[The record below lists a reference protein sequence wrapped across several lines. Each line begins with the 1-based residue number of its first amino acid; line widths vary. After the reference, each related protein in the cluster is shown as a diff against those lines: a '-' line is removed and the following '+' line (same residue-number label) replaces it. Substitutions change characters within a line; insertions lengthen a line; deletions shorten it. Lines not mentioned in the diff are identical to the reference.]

1 MVEDLNGEEG
11 VGKKRKHEGN
21 NEEDI
26 AEIIGVVKRQKPLE
40 NNTDLLS
47 TVVAAKQSRRAQ

>member
-11 VGKKRKHEGN
+11 VGKKRRHEGN

-26 AEIIGVVKRQKPLE
+26 AEIIG
-40 NNTDLLS
+40 
-47 TVVAAKQSRRAQ
+47 